1 MALDIKTTIIKP
13 KRHTYSHIAERLG
26 GDRPAS
32 RYEEASFD
40 VEPTSNFHYRPIWD
54 PRFEIYDTQRT
65 KIKMEDWYVLTDPR
79 QFYYATYTINRNKM
93 FEAAEAQ
100 LNFVETRALLANL
113 TDEER
118 DLVQK
123 IILPLRHYEW
133 GANMNNMQITRFGS
147 GTVVTQATAFNA
159 MDRLGLA
166 QLICRIGLAFDATS
180 ADASTSCLH
189 ATRTQWTDDELWQP
203 LRKALE
209 NSFVVEDW
217 FELFVA
223 QNFIMD
229 NFVYQFVYTQFDDM
243 LIEKNITSISLMT
256 EIFRKYHAD
265 SSRWVNAVLKRAI
278 SESEANKEQIAEWV
292 AEWSKQAAPAVK
304 ALALYIQ
311 PEQADK
317 AVALCEEAAQKH
329 ITAIGL

>member
-54 PRFEIYDTQRT
+54 PRFEIYDTART

-100 LNFVETRALLANL
+100 LNFVETRGLLANL
-113 TDEER
+113 TEAER
-118 DLVQK
+118 TLVQN
-123 IILPLRHYEW
+123 ILLPLRHYEW

-147 GTVVTQATAFNA
+147 GTIVTQATAFNA

-166 QLICRIGLAFDATS
+166 QLICRIGLAFDAAMDG
-180 ADASTSCLH
+180 ADSSCLQ
-189 ATRTQWTDDELWQP
+189 ATRAQWTDEELWQP

-256 EIFRKYHAD
+256 EIFRKVRAD

-278 SESEANKEQIAEWV
+278 SESEENKEQIAEWV
-292 AEWSKQAAPAVK
+292 AAWSKQATPAVK
-304 ALALYIQ
+304 ALALYVK

-317 AVALCEEAAQKH
+317 AVALCEEEAQKH

>member
-26 GDRPAS
+26 SDRPAS

-40 VEPTSNFHYRPIWD
+40 VEPTSNFHYRPVWD
-54 PRFEIYDTQRT
+54 PRFEIYDTART
-65 KIKMEDWYVLTDPR
+65 KIQMEDWYVLTDPR
-79 QFYYATYTINRNKM
+79 QFYYGTYTINRNKM
-93 FEAAEAQ
+93 FEAAETQ
-100 LNFVETRALLANL
+100 LNFVETRGLLANL
-113 TDEER
+113 TEADR
-118 DLVQK
+118 TLVQK

-133 GANMNNMQITRFGS
+133 GANMNNVQITRFGS
-147 GTVVTQATAFNA
+147 GTIVTQATAFNA

-166 QLICRIGLAFDATS
+166 QLICRIGLAFDAAL
-180 ADASTSCLH
+180 ADTDSSCLH
-189 ATRTQWTDDELWQP
+189 ATRAQWTDDELWQP

-209 NSFVVEDW
+209 DSFVVEDW

-243 LIEKNITSISLMT
+243 LIEKGITSISLMT
-256 EIFRKYHAD
+256 EIFRKYRAD

-278 SESEANKEQIAEWV
+278 SENEENKKQIAEWV
-292 AEWSKQAAPAVK
+292 ADWSKQVTPAVK

-317 AVALCEEAAQKH
+317 AVQICEEAVQKH

>member
-54 PRFEIYDTQRT
+54 PRFEIYDTART
-65 KIKMEDWYVLTDPR
+65 KIKMEDWYALTDPR
-79 QFYYATYTINRNKM
+79 QFYYGTYTINRNKM

-100 LNFVETRALLANL
+100 LNFVETRGLLANL

-123 IILPLRHYEW
+123 ILLPLRHYEW

-180 ADASTSCLH
+180 ADASTSFLH
-189 ATRTQWTDDELWQP
+189 ATRAQWTDDELWQP

-229 NFVYQFVYTQFDDM
+229 NFIYQFVYTQFDDL

-256 EIFRKYHAD
+256 EIFRKARAD
-265 SSRWVNAVLKRAI
+265 SSRWVNAVLKRTM

-292 AEWSKQAAPAVK
+292 AGWSTQAAPAVK

-317 AVALCEEAAQKH
+317 AVALCEEAVQKH